1 MKTPISPKVVLLG
14 LVISTF
20 SITGCTKEK
29 PKKTP
34 PKNPPV
40 KPQRPAR
47 EPSMKEKTQKEA
59 KAFLDAYFT
68 DLEKLEKQ
76 QTTAYWKAANSGKK
90 EDFAAFEKADLA
102 LKTLRSSTDRFKTI
116 KTLLGKKQ
124 HLDPLTVRALEVAH
138 LSFKANQLPKEVLSQ
153 LVKASTE
160 IERTFS
166 TFRGKIG
173 KKKFSNNKL
182 LAMLS
187 KSRNSRKRRRAWL
200 ALKQVGDA
208 VGPKIIALAK
218 LRNEA
223 AKKLG
228 YKNFWEMKIR
238 LQEHDPKKILSLF
251 EELAKLTEKPFKEM
265 KVKLDRE
272 LARKFRTRPA
282 RLRPWHYDNPFFQAP
297 PPSAKVDLDVF
308 YKEKKKEEIVEI
320 AKTFFSDIGLP
331 VEDILK
337 RSDLYEREGKNQ
349 HAFCIAIDREGDVRT
364 LVNIKPTS
372 KWMDTLLHELG
383 HALYYKHMNFELP
396 YNLRD
401 AAHILTTEGVAML
414 FGALAKNPQWLIGY
428 AKSNPKKVKKLD
440 SAILEQRRR
449 EQLIF
454 TRWTLVMLHFE
465 KALYENPD
473 ADLNKLWWDMVEKYQ
488 GLTRPKG
495 RNAADWASKPHF
507 TIAPVY
513 YHNYMM
519 GELFAAQLRATLAK
533 KANHEGPSSKLSFT
547 NRKDFGEYL
556 KDKVFKPG
564 MRKPWPVF
572 VKESTGAP
580 LTAKFFAAELK

>member
-1 MKTPISPKVVLLG
+1 
-14 LVISTF
+14 
-20 SITGCTKEK
+20 
-29 PKKTP
+29 
-34 PKNPPV
+34 
-40 KPQRPAR
+40 
-47 EPSMKEKTQKEA
+47 MKEKTQKEA
-59 KAFLDAYFT
+59 KAFLDTYFT

-76 QTTAYWKAANSGKK
+76 QATAYWKAANSGKK
-90 EDFAAFEKADLA
+90 EDFAAFEKADLS
-102 LKTLRSSTDRFKTI
+102 LKTLRSSTERFQTI
-116 KTLLGKKQ
+116 KTLMKKKQ
-124 HLDPLTVRALEVAH
+124 HLEPLTVRALEVAH
-138 LSFKANQLPKEVLSQ
+138 LSFKENQLPKDMLGK

-160 IERTFS
+160 IERIFS

-173 KKKFSNNKL
+173 KNNYSNNKL

-218 LRNEA
+218 LRNKA

-251 EELAKLTEKPFKEM
+251 EELATLTEKPFKEM
-265 KVKLDRE
+265 KTKLDRE
-272 LARKFRTRPA
+272 LSRKFRTRSS

-308 YKEKKKEEIVEI
+308 YNEKKKEEIVEL
-320 AKTFFSDIGLP
+320 AKKFFSDIGLP

-337 RSDLYEREGKNQ
+337 RSDLYEREGKDQ

-364 LVNIKPTS
+364 LVNIKPTA

-383 HALYYKHMNFELP
+383 HALYYKHMDFDLP

-414 FGALAKNPQWLIGY
+414 FGALAKSPQWLIGY
-428 AKSNPKKVKKLD
+428 AKSNPKKVKKLE

-495 RNAADWASKPHF
+495 RDAADWASKPHF

-533 KANHEGPSSKLSFT
+533 KANHEGSPSKLSFN
-547 NRKDFGEYL
+547 NRKDFGDYL
-556 KDKVFKPG
+556 KAEVFTPG

-572 VKESTGAP
+572 VKESTGSP